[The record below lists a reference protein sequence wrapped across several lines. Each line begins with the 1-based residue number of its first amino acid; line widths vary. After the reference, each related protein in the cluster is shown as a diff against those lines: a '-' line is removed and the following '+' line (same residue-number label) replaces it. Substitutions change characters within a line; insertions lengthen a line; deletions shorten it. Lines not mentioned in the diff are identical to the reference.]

1 MTKAQLQHG
10 KALMELL
17 KQPLCHPLS
26 LHEQVETLCMA
37 NHGVF
42 DKVET
47 KNVKQYQNEIL
58 EYMDLKHPE
67 IGREIEE
74 IKVLS
79 DELTD
84 KIIAAA
90 KNSKTVEINRNEQVL
105 LWQMQRKFRIG

>member
-1 MTKAQLQHG
+1 MG
-10 KALMELL
+10 SEM
-17 KQPLCHPLS
+17 CIRDR
-26 LHEQVETLCMA
+26 CMA

-47 KNVKQYQNEIL
+47 KNAKQYQNEIL

-74 IKVLS
+74 TKVLS

-84 KIIAAA
+84 KIVAAA
-90 KNSKTVEINRNEQVL
+90 KEFEDSRNQ
-105 LWQMQRKFRIG
+105 

>member
-1 MTKAQLQHG
+1 
-10 KALMELL
+10 MELL

-26 LHEQVETLCMA
+26 LHEQVMTLCMA

-58 EYMDLKHPE
+58 EYMDLKS
-67 IGREIEE
+67 IRKSAGRSKTIR
-74 IKVLS
+74 VLT

-84 KIIAAA
+84 QIVEAA
-90 KNSKTVEINRNEQVL
+90 KEFEDSRNQ
-105 LWQMQRKFRIG
+105 